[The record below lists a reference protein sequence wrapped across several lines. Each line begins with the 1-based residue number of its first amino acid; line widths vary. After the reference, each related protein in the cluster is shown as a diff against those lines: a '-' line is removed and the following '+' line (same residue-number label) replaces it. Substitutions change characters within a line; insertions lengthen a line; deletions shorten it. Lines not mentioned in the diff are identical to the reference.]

1 MKKFM
6 ALLLATVFTV
16 SIAGCSSSAPQALT
30 DDGQATGD
38 KTMFFERENSGGQS
52 PNVDFAAP
60 AYREP
65 SATTAPAAPQ
75 APAASTAPAPAASTA
90 PQAPAQTPPVAKDSY
105 GDTTSSQN
113 RNTAGE
119 DYLQIYENQSVDVS
133 NNSMLT
139 FGLKV
144 DTASYTNV
152 RRYIESNQLPP
163 ADAVKVE
170 ELINYFSYDTAM
182 PEGNHPFTI
191 YTELGR
197 SPFDSNKHLAF
208 VRVKARDIDKENLP
222 DSNLTFLIDTS
233 GSMNSYD
240 KLPLLKS
247 AFRIL
252 VETLD
257 EDDVVSIVTYAG
269 SSKVVLD
276 SVSCDRKDVIIDA
289 IENLS
294 AGGSTAGADGIKTAY
309 KLAEKNFMQG
319 GNNRIIIASDGDFNV
334 GISNLT
340 ELNELISKKRESGV
354 YLSVLG
360 FGTGN
365 IRDDIME
372 TLAKNGNGNY
382 SYIDSTRAA
391 QKVLVDEATSNLF
404 SIADDVKAQ
413 VEFNPALVS
422 SYRLLGYENRMLEN
436 KDFTDDKKD
445 SGEIGVG
452 TDVVI
457 MFELEL
463 GAQSSGLK
471 YQSSDVAIPATG
483 EYGDEYFEVRIR
495 YKNPGESKS
504 IEMTGAV
511 KIDRLFDSNSSDF
524 DFAASVAAYGALLR
538 GSEYARYVSL
548 DDVIYMAKNSI
559 GYDTKGYRA
568 DFVKLIEKS
577 KALGLR

>member
-6 ALLLATVFTV
+6 ALLLTTVIILSAT
-16 SIAGCSSSAPQALT
+16 GCGSSS
-30 DDGQATGD
+30 
-38 KTMFFERENSGGQS
+38 E
-52 PNVDFAAP
+52 AP
-60 AYREP
+60 APMENVVM
-65 SATTAPAAPQ
+65 
-75 APAASTAPAPAASTA
+75 APAASSAPASAAREASSPAAPAPAMQAPTA
-90 PQAPAQTPPVAKDSY
+90 PQPSAIYDTAPAESKEASR
-105 GDTTSSQN
+105 SSQIVLSQYPL
-113 RNTAGE
+113 TSGE
-119 DYLQIYENQSVDVS
+119 DYLRIHENQSVDIS
-133 NNSMLT
+133 DNSMLT

-152 RRYIESNQLPP
+152 RRYIEDNQLPP

-170 ELINYFSYDTAM
+170 ELINYFSYDTHM

-191 YTELGR
+191 YTELGK
-197 SPFDSNKHLAF
+197 SPFNANSHLAF
-208 VRVKARDIDKENLP
+208 VRVKAREIDKDNLP

-247 AFRIL
+247 AFRLL

-269 SSKVVLD
+269 SSQVVLD
-276 SVSCDRKDVIIDA
+276 SVSCDRKDIIISA
-289 IENLS
+289 IENLQ
-294 AGGSTAGADGIKTAY
+294 AGGGTAGADGINTAY
-309 KLAEKNFMQG
+309 ELAEKNFVQG

-334 GISNLT
+334 GISDLT
-340 ELNELISKKRESGV
+340 SLNKLISDKRQSGV

-382 SYIDSTRAA
+382 SYIDTTQAA

-413 VEFNPALVS
+413 IEFNPDLVK
-422 SYRLLGYENRMLEN
+422 SYRLIGYENRMLEN

-445 SGEIGVG
+445 SGEIGIG

-457 MFELEL
+457 LFELEL
-463 GAQSSGLK
+463 NTQSTGLK
-471 YQSSDVAIPATG
+471 YQSSDRPATATG
-483 EYGDEYFEVRIR
+483 EYGDEFFEVRIR
-495 YKNPGESKS
+495 YKNPGETQS
-504 IEMTGAV
+504 IEMTEAV
-511 KIDRLFDSNSSDF
+511 KIDRLFDNNSSDF
-524 DFAASVAAYGALLR
+524 DFAASVAGYGALLR
-538 GSEYARYVSL
+538 KSQYANDVRL
-548 DDVIYMAKNSI
+548 DDIIYMAKNSI
-559 GYDTKGYRA
+559 GNDAKGYRA
-568 DFVKLIEKS
+568 DFIKLLEKS
-577 KALGLR
+577 AALGLR

>member
-1 MKKFM
+1 MKKFI
-6 ALLLATVFTV
+6 ALLLSATLTI
-16 SIAGCSSSAPQALT
+16 SLAGCGSSKAPAPATAPAASSAPAEKA
-30 DDGQATGD
+30 DGSQ
-38 KTMFFERENSGGQS
+38 SG
-52 PNVDFAAP
+52 AP
-60 AYREP
+60 
-65 SATTAPAAPQ
+65 APAAPQ
-75 APAASTAPAPAASTA
+75 APAASTPAASSTPA
-90 PQAPAQTPPVAKDSY
+90 YREPQAAPA
-105 GDTTSSQN
+105 TSQEVN
-113 RNTAGE
+113 RLWIEGTDIKYQGAGQDYNLTLTRQPEAENNE
-119 DYLQIYENQSVDVS
+119 DYLEIFENQAVDVS
-133 NNSMLT
+133 ENSMLT

-170 ELINYFSYDTAM
+170 EFINYFSYDMEM
-182 PEGNHPFTI
+182 PKTNHPFSI

-233 GSMNSYD
+233 GSMDTYD

-257 EDDVVSIVTYAG
+257 ENDVVSIVTYAG

-276 SVSCDRKDVIIDA
+276 SVSCNRKDIIIDA
-289 IENLS
+289 IENLK
-294 AGGSTAGADGIKTAY
+294 AGGGTAGADGINTAY
-309 KLAEKNFMQG
+309 KLAEKNFVPD
-319 GNNRIIIASDGDFNV
+319 GNNRILIASDGDFNV
-334 GISNLT
+334 GISSLDA
-340 ELNELISKKRESGV
+340 LNKLISDKRQSGV

-404 SIADDVKAQ
+404 AIADDVKAQ
-413 VEFNPALVS
+413 VEFNPALVK
-422 SYRLLGYENRMLEN
+422 SYRLIGYENRMLEN
-436 KDFTDDKKD
+436 KDFKDDKKD
-445 SGEIGVG
+445 SGEIGIG
-452 TDVVI
+452 TDVVV
-457 MFELEL
+457 MFEVEL
-463 GAQSSGLK
+463 NNSNSDLK
-471 YQSSDVAIPATG
+471 YQTERQTTIADG
-483 EYGDEYFEVRIR
+483 NYGDELFEVRIR

-504 IEMTGAV
+504 IEMTDAV
-511 KIDRLFDSNSSDF
+511 KVDRIFDSNSSDF
-524 DFAASVAAYGALLR
+524 DFASSIASYCALLR
-538 GSEYARYVSL
+538 NSEFAGSLRLS
-548 DDVIYMAKNSI
+548 DIISTAKNSL
-559 GYDTKGYRA
+559 GYDTRGYRA
-568 DFVKLIEKS
+568 DFIEMLEDS
-577 KALGLR
+577 VRLGLR